1 MLSCANN
8 VSAGNEK
15 KSAVKEEQRVV
26 KNGERAYKECKEEKY
41 EKADT
46 AHGLLAQTSKKHLR
60 LNPELGGDSE
70 YTVASVD

>member
-1 MLSCANN
+1 M
-8 VSAGNEK
+8 
-15 KSAVKEEQRVV
+15 

-46 AHGLLAQTSKKHLR
+46 THGLLAQTSKKVLC